1 MLSLEKMGL
10 SSLFLNLWFIKNWKI
25 TLTALLII
33 ALINFFHYVDKLH
46 RYKKTV
52 KCSKDRKI
60 LLDGEEYVGADF
72 NSNESKKYKLPHD
85 DTTNNSYVPALKIE
99 KHVSFVGAAVTLPGG
114 VKQFYELV
122 NNRRSVRSYSPAR
135 VPPLELIEQ
144 CIRAAGTAPSGAH
157 TEPWTFCVVNDRDLK
172 QRIRVI
178 IETEEEINYA
188 QRMHRQWTADLT
200 PLRTNHIKPY
210 LTDAPYL
217 ILVFK
222 QVYGYLPNGDRKQH
236 YYNEIS
242 VAIAT
247 GILLCALQS
256 AGLNSLVTTPLNC
269 GLALRMLL
277 GRAENEKLLLLLPVG
292 YAADNCVVPDL
303 KRKNLEEIMQLY

>member
-1 MLSLEKMGL
+1 MEISL
-10 SSLFLNLWFIKNWKI
+10 LFLNSWLVKNWKFA
-25 TLTALLII
+25 LTALLVI
-33 ALINFFHYVDKLH
+33 AFVNLVRHVSKLH
-46 RYKKTV
+46 RY
-52 KCSKDRKI
+52 RKI
-60 LLDGEEYVGADF
+60 FKFSKHRKTLLDGEEYVRVNF
-72 NSNESKKYKLPHD
+72 NSKEIKENKQAHD
-85 DTTNNSYVPALKIE
+85 DTTPNNRYVPALKVDN
-99 KHVSFVGAAVTLPGG
+99 HVPFVGATVTLPGG
-114 VKQFYELV
+114 TKQFYELTD
-122 NNRRSVRSYSPAR
+122 NRRSVRSYSATR
-135 VPPLELIEQ
+135 IPPLELIEG

-157 TEPWTFCVVNDRDLK
+157 TEPWTFCVISDPDIK
-172 QRIRVI
+172 QRIRAI

-222 QVYGYLPNGDRKQH
+222 QIYGYLSNGERKQH

-247 GILLCALQS
+247 GILLCALQA

-277 GRAENEKLLLLLPVG
+277 DRPENEKLLLLLPVG
-292 YAADNCVVPDL
+292 YAADDCVVPDL
-303 KRKNLEEIMQLY
+303 KRKTLEEIMHLY